1 MTERRDCAEVRDLL
15 PEVAAGVAAGDERA
29 KALRHLSGCAE
40 CRRDLAALAM
50 TADELLTLVPAFD
63 PPAGFE
69 SAVLNRITQSS
80 GSARSV
86 PLWAGSARAHP
97 VGGRRWP
104 RRVLRLAVTAA
115 LAVTIGVG
123 LGGAVTMRATADDRR
138 VAAACRETLDAGTLT
153 GHVLTSPEGETAGK
167 VFTYPGKPPY
177 VFVMVR
183 FGVAGSYEVGLITKD
198 GSERVIGTMS
208 LAWGIGSWTGPLDVG
223 LDQIA
228 EIRLAGAGAAP
239 LTAVIR

>member
-1 MTERRDCAEVRDLL
+1 MIDRRDCTEVRELL

-29 KALRHLSGCAE
+29 KVLRHLGGCTE
-40 CRRDLAALAM
+40 CRRELAALAT
-50 TADELLTLVPAFD
+50 TADELLTLVPALE

-69 SAVLNRITQSS
+69 SAVLNRITRSS
-80 GSARSV
+80 ESPRSV
-86 PLWAGSARAHP
+86 PLLAGSARQHP
-97 VGGRRWP
+97 RRWP

-138 VAAACRETLDAGTLT
+138 VAAACRETLDGGTLT
-153 GHVLTSPEGETAGK
+153 GHRLTSPEGETAGK
-167 VFTYPGKPPY
+167 VFTYPGVPPY
-177 VFVMVR
+177 VFVMVH
-183 FGVAGSYEVGLITKD
+183 FGVAGSYDVGLITKD

-208 LAWGIGSWTGPLDVG
+208 VAWGIGSWTGPLDVG